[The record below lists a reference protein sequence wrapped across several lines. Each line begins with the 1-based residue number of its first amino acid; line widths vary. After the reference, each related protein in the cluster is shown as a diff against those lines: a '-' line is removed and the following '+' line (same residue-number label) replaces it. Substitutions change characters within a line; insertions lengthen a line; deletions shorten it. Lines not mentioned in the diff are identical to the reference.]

1 MIDLSLLSAILRFS
15 WFRIFFSIILL
26 LLFSKVLQILIFF
39 TDGNKIHTYF
49 KGRKS
54 HGNRFFSP
62 REFSFWLIDIQSRSD
77 RYEIFH
83 KEWVLEELRNTLE
96 ILFWLIFNLLLIN
109 SILVDIFYLNQRNI
123 ARKCKLQRKQTR
135 KYFDV
140 EKFIFFVQS

>member
-1 MIDLSLLSAILRFS
+1 MTDLSLLSVILRFS

-62 REFSFWLIDIQSRSD
+62 REFSFWLIAIFKSAATDTRYFIRSEFSRSLA
-77 RYEIFH
+77 H
-83 KEWVLEELRNTLE
+83 KDHFGLTWQVVFKLEY
-96 ILFWLIFNLLLIN
+96 LFYQRRWGSSFNPLMPGGN
-109 SILVDIFYLNQRNI
+109 KKV
-123 ARKCKLQRKQTR
+123 THT
-135 KYFDV
+135 
-140 EKFIFFVQS
+140 